1 MNEPTTTIPTP
12 PVMTDTLEASPC
24 ISEITGALVALQ
36 LRHATAVLDKTN
48 PRFKSRYTSLYSLQQ
63 AVLPILAE
71 HGVAVIQNL
80 STEATERGTIL
91 VVQTLFSHPSGEWL
105 RARSA
110 SGPLDRSDI
119 QSIGSTCTYLRRF
132 SLAAL
137 CNIPQAEDA
146 EPDLRHYDDDGESVM
161 PTTAKPKATP
171 KAKTKTKAKTKAKTT
186 LETTLEETVP
196 EDAPFLVEHLTP
208 NGKGGGSAVLTFDKT
223 RITRTVH
230 ATEVMTTLTAAQE
243 ENIPVWVRQDS
254 QAGIVQAQTTGP
266 IPVLSVDDIPF

>member
-119 QSIGSTCTYLRRF
+119 QSTVVPARTCVGSHSPHSVISPRPRMPSPTCV
-132 SLAAL
+132 
-137 CNIPQAEDA
+137 I
-146 EPDLRHYDDDGESVM
+146 
-161 PTTAKPKATP
+161 TTMM
-171 KAKTKTKAKTKAKTT
+171 
-186 LETTLEETVP
+186 
-196 EDAPFLVEHLTP
+196 
-208 NGKGGGSAVLTFDKT
+208 GS
-223 RITRTVH
+223 R
-230 ATEVMTTLTAAQE
+230 
-243 ENIPVWVRQDS
+243 
-254 QAGIVQAQTTGP
+254 
-266 IPVLSVDDIPF
+266 